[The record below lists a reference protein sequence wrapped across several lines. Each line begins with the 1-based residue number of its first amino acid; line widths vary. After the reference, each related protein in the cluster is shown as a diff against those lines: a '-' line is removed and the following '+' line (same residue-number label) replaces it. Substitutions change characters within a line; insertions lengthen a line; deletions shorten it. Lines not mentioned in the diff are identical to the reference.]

1 MQIDW
6 FTVVAQIVNF
16 LILAGLLA
24 KLLYR
29 PIVSA
34 MQEREERIAAR
45 MHEAEEREQEAEA
58 ARRDHEQKLK
68 ELEERREEVL
78 ARAREDAD
86 DERERLIDEA
96 RRSAREA
103 EQRWHR
109 ALQDEQDAF
118 MRELRRRVA
127 DQLCAVSRAAL
138 ADLADADL
146 QGRMVDVFVTRA
158 RDLDE
163 ERRVA
168 LCTGLRESERPPV
181 VTTAFELS
189 GDRRERL
196 IAAVRELLGSD
207 GEIEVRRSDEL
218 LCGVELSVG
227 GRKLGW
233 SLDSY
238 LDRLA
243 ESIEETLDREIERDQ
258 AEAAGEARGEE
269 HPEHE

>member
-1 MQIDW
+1 
-6 FTVVAQIVNF
+6 
-16 LILAGLLA
+16 
-24 KLLYR
+24 
-29 PIVSA
+29 
-34 MQEREERIAAR
+34 
-45 MHEAEEREQEAEA
+45 
-58 ARRDHEQKLK
+58 
-68 ELEERREEVL
+68 VL

-127 DQLCAVSRAAL
+127 DQLCAVSRAAVG
-138 ADLADADL
+138 DLANADL

-163 ERRVA
+163 DRRA
-168 LCTGLRESERPPV
+168 ELRAGLREGERPPV

-189 GDRRERL
+189 RERRERL

-243 ESIEETLDREIERDQ
+243 ESIEETLDREIERGK
-258 AEAAGEARGEE
+258 APAAGEE